1 MGIVSAQDVKVIFTT
16 AGSLGGAQDADATP
30 AGVLYVNSASD
41 AATVTVASIVTGLYS
56 ACATLPSLSAG
67 DCVAMVVS
75 ATVSGIAGSGIVFQ
89 DVADTHR
96 ASDNY
101 GALTSAS
108 YGLAALQDYVQNITG
123 DSYGALTSA
132 SYGLAALQD
141 YLVDIVADTGTDGVV
156 IATSAITADKF
167 DKSTAFAQS
176 GDAYGEVSSASYGNA
191 ALQDYVQNITG
202 DSYGVLT
209 SASYGNAALQDYLVT
224 ILDDTAAIGATG
236 SGLTALGDTRIAN
249 LDAAISSRAASATAL
264 SSDTWTGTRAG
275 YVDYLA
281 SASYGL
287 PALQD
292 YVDDLETR
300 LTSTRAGYLDNLD
313 AAISSRSASSVLDT
327 VSTNVDSI
335 LADTG
340 TDGVIAAS
348 FTTAAKA
355 MINTEVADVLTVD
368 VLADS
373 YASSGSQPT
382 IGQAILAIKQYME
395 DRAVSS
401 TTVTVY
407 KPGHAAS
414 AYTLTLDDASAP
426 ASITRAS

>member
-108 YGLAALQDYVQNITG
+108 YGL
-123 DSYGALTSA
+123 
-132 SYGLAALQD
+132 
-141 YLVDIVADTGTDGVV
+141 
-156 IATSAITADKF
+156 
-167 DKSTAFAQS
+167 
-176 GDAYGEVSSASYGNA
+176 A